1 MSLWKSVIAQK
12 FWEGEWCS
20 KVMRDGYGVGVWKA
34 IGNGWKSFVSRTHF
48 IVGNGRMVKI

>member
-34 IGNGWKSFVSRTHF
+34 IGNRWKSFVSRTHF
-48 IVGNGRMVKI
+48 IVGNGRMVKF